1 MSGRTDAAIRR
12 LTNLA
17 FAFLGADQRG
27 RRFLTPDWIR
37 THVPGYGDRADA
49 AFTKQLG
56 RDITTLRR
64 AGVPVEAVQAET
76 GTLYRLQVDDYELPA
91 VTFTPEEAAVLGLA
105 GEMGQAGEL
114 AVFARSGWTKL
125 AASGATRDLSEAPVF
140 TSTTDLTRLSS
151 SLLTDVMTT
160 TRHKLRIVFDYLPT
174 PTAQPQR
181 RVMDPWGLVLLND
194 RVYLVGWDVDRAAPR
209 CFRVLRIRGIRR
221 SKDPATH
228 TEPTAPLQEIV
239 EQALRHGRRL
249 VDAVVRVTQGRA
261 GELVDAGETRGDGT
275 VVLRDVDRDWLVR
288 TAAGFAPDAV
298 VVEPADVRGQ
308 VTALLEEAMKR

>member
-1 MSGRTDAAIRR
+1 MSLRTDAAIRR

-37 THVPGYGDRADA
+37 AQVPGYEDRSDA
-49 AFTKQLG
+49 AFHKQLG
-56 RDITTLRR
+56 RDIITLRR
-64 AGVPVEAVQAET
+64 AGVPVETVQAET

-114 AVFARSGWTKL
+114 GVFARSGWTKL
-125 AASGATRDLSEAPVF
+125 AASGATRDLAEAPVL
-140 TSTTDLTRLSS
+140 TAVSDLNRLPSS
-151 SLLTDVMTT
+151 VLTDVMTA

-174 PTAQPQR
+174 PTSRPQR
-181 RVMDPWGLVLLND
+181 RTMDPWGLVPLND

-221 SKDPATH
+221 STDAATH

-239 EQALRHGRRL
+239 EETLRAGRQR
-249 VDAVVRVTQGRA
+249 VDAVIRVTGGRA
-261 GELVDAGETRGDGT
+261 RELVDGGDIREDGT
-275 VVLRDVDRDWLVR
+275 VALRDVERDWLVR
-288 TAAGFAPDAV
+288 TATGFAPDAV
-298 VVEPADVRGQ
+298 VLEPADVRRE
-308 VTALLEEAMKR
+308 VIELLQEVL